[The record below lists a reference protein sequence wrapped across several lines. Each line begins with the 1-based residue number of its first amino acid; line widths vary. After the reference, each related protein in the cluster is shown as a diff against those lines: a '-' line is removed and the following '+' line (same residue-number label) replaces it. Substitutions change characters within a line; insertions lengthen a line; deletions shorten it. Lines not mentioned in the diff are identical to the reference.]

1 VTVTTAPERAETVV
15 SEQPDSAPRKSET
28 TWERRY
34 ARRLIV
40 TDLLVVVWAVAGAQ
54 IARFGLDPTPAIVD
68 TRRYEFELA
77 TSYTALSLILI
88 AAWML
93 VLAVF
98 GTRDSRAVGV
108 GSTEYKRIFDASL
121 RLFGLVAI
129 VAFLLRVDVAR
140 SYVLLAFP
148 AGVFAL
154 LFARWL
160 WRQWLVAV
168 RGRGAFSSRVLLLG
182 SMASLVSVARD
193 LIRFPGAGYHV
204 VAAIATDD
212 VSSRHLLGTTIP
224 LSSGIDR
231 VMATM
236 AERDADTLVITS
248 SAELS
253 PQRVRELSWSLEPG
267 RQHLVV
273 APSLTDVGGPRIHM
287 RPVAGLPLMHVET
300 PRYEGAKRVAKR
312 TFDLLASGGLIL
324 ICAPVM
330 LLIATAVRLSSRGP
344 ILFPQERVG
353 LKGRHF
359 RMLKFRSMVIDAEAM
374 LGGLE
379 QQAQDRGNKVLF
391 KMEDDPRV
399 TPVGKVLRRFSLDE
413 LPQLLNVFVGD
424 MSLVGPRPP
433 LEREVAIYETH
444 VHRRFLVKPGI
455 TGLWQISGRSNL
467 SWEDSVR
474 LDLYY
479 VENWSL
485 TGDLIILW
493 RTLRAV
499 LARDGAY

>member
-1 VTVTTAPERAETVV
+1 V

-34 ARRLIV
+34 ARRLVV

-98 GTRDSRAVGV
+98 GTRDSRVVGV

-148 AGVFAL
+148 AGVLAL

-160 WRQWLVAV
+160 WRQWLIVV
-168 RGRGAFSSRVLLLG
+168 RVRGAFSSRVLLLG
-182 SMASLVSVARD
+182 SMESLVAVARD

-204 VAAIATDD
+204 VAAIATD
-212 VSSRHLLGTTIP
+212 VISSRHLLGTTIP

-253 PQRVRELSWSLEPG
+253 AQRVRELSWSLEPG

-300 PRYEGAKRVAKR
+300 PSYEGLKRFTKRSFDVVA
-312 TFDLLASGGLIL
+312 S
-324 ICAPVM
+324 VM
-330 LLIATAVRLSSRGP
+330 LIILTLPLMVAVAMAIRLSSAGP
-344 ILFPQERVG
+344 ILFRQQRVG
-353 LKGRHF
+353 YRGADF
-359 RMLKFRSMVIDAEAM
+359 SMLKFRSMATDAEAR
-374 LGGLE
+374 LIELQGE
-379 QQAQDRGNKVLF
+379 TRDRGNAVLF
-391 KMEDDPRV
+391 KMQNDPRV
-399 TPVGKVLRRFSLDE
+399 TSVGRFIRRYSIDE
-413 LPQLLNVFVGD
+413 LPQIFNVLWGS

-433 LEREVAIYETH
+433 LEREVALYEKH

-455 TGLWQISGRSNL
+455 TGLWQVSGRSNL
-467 SWEDSVR
+467 SWEDTVR

-485 TGDLIILW
+485 TGDLLILW
-493 RTLRAV
+493 RTARAV
-499 LARDGAY
+499 FVREGAY